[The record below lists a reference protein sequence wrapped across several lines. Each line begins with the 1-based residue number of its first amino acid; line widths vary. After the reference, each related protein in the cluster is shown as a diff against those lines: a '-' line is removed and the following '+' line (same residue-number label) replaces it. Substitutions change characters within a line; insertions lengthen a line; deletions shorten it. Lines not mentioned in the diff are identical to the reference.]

1 MAVTLA
7 QAAAVEPDPVRRGA
21 IETLHQVSNVFDRLP
36 IESIQGNAY
45 SYDTE
50 GALPGTG
57 FRTVNEA
64 YTESTGVINM
74 ETESLVI
81 LGGDAD
87 VDRFLEK
94 TFGASRGSLMAQQV
108 RMKLTSAHGTFVD
121 AMFNGDAT
129 VDAKSFEGLKKR
141 LIGSQVLDSATPITT
156 SVPADGNDFLA
167 ELDQLFA
174 QVEGGAPDVV
184 YAPQE
189 IIARMKSLGR
199 LIGGADYINSE
210 ITGKREFTWNGVSFI
225 DPGKHWSGRRIL
237 PYDNVNGSDLYAVKF
252 ANSFNDHGIMG
263 ISNGGLQAYNLGEL
277 QDKPAYR
284 TRLEF
289 YCGLVVQGG
298 QAAARLRNVKTA

>member
-21 IETLHQVSNVFDRLP
+21 IETLHQVSNIFDRLP

-64 YTESTGVINM
+64 YVESTGVINM

-94 TFGASRGSLMAQQV
+94 TFGASRGSLMAQQI
-108 RMKLTSAHGTFVD
+108 RMKLTSSHGTFID
-121 AMFNGDAT
+121 AMFNGDTA
-129 VDAKSFEGLKKR
+129 VNPKSFEGLKKR
-141 LIGSQVLDSATPITT
+141 LIGKQVMDSVNGFGSESFLD
-156 SVPADGNDFLA
+156 DLDDF
-167 ELDQLFA
+167 FA
-174 QVEGGAPDVV
+174 RVHGGAPDVV

-189 IIARMKSLGR
+189 IIAKLKSLGR
-199 LIGGADYINSE
+199 KVGGADYINSE
-210 ITGKREFTWNGVSFI
+210 ITGKREFTWNGVPFI
-225 DPGKHWSGRRIL
+225 DPGEHWSGRRVL
-237 PYDNVNGSDLYAVKF
+237 PFDPSNGSDLYAVKF
-252 ANSFNDHGIMG
+252 ANSFNDHGVMG

-277 QDKPAYR
+277 QEKPAYR
-284 TRLEF
+284 TRIEF

-298 QAAARLRNVKTA
+298 KAAARLRGVTAA